1 MGILSLTVMGALL
14 LVSMGC
20 AVAQGQPATAGGSGQ
35 RQASPS
41 TEAKPVAVTEPTTA
55 ETAGGSGSG
64 EAVRTVIGAPS
75 SLFPDGSVFC
85 VDRGANGVRMGPC
98 AKQPNHQSFDVAAIE
113 FGDGGAL
120 VDRTQ
125 LSNAAACIEQAR
137 KADDNG
143 VLVVLFIHGWHHN
156 ARWDVDQYA
165 TDWDADVGD
174 DQHFRQFRRILMGL
188 AVRES
193 ERYLENNTRGRR
205 VIGVYLGWNGD
216 PTSWI
221 GAWLSRTDH
230 LTHLS
235 FYNRYREAEAVGGG
249 RDLREVIRTI
259 VEATKKPIT
268 GKPESPLV
276 LSGHSMGALVLEGAL
291 LALLHDQDPALS
303 IELDPHDPATNSRSG
318 LEVTL
323 EGKRMAFPDLLLALN
338 SAADSRIL
346 GEILEEVKR
355 RKLTKSLAVEGFRY
369 APPLLVSVTS
379 SADRDTGFY
388 WPLAWMIAEPWSTG
402 DYTDGHDPRRW
413 THSFTAFQP
422 NVRCAA
428 LPGKDFGQ
436 DWHCLRHP
444 FPPQEST
451 PSFAIDLPMVSR
463 KEFGG
468 PIHARYRLT
477 PLHPGVEQLAWV
489 FQVPKEVIGD
499 HNDVFNARS
508 NLLFM
513 ALTQI
518 SGAVMSLASDFG
530 KNFEAE

>member
-1 MGILSLTVMGALL
+1 M
-14 LVSMGC
+14 
-20 AVAQGQPATAGGSGQ
+20 
-35 RQASPS
+35 
-41 TEAKPVAVTEPTTA
+41 
-55 ETAGGSGSG
+55 
-64 EAVRTVIGAPS
+64 RTVVRAP
-75 SLFPDGSVFC
+75 SLFPDGSFFC
-85 VDRGANGVRMGPC
+85 VDREANGVRRGPC
-98 AKQPNHQSFDVAAIE
+98 AKPPNHQSFDVAAIE
-113 FGDGGAL
+113 FGDEGDL

-156 ARWDVDQYA
+156 ARWDIDQYA

-188 AVRES
+188 AMRES
-193 ERYLENNTRGRR
+193 ERYSDINDINTRRGRR

-235 FYNRYREAEAVGGG
+235 FRDRYRVAEAVGGG
-249 RDLREVIRTI
+249 RALREVIRTI

-276 LSGHSMGALVLEGAL
+276 MSGHSMGALVLEGAF
-291 LALLHDQDPALS
+291 LALLRDQDPALS

-323 EGKRMAFPDLLLALN
+323 EGKRVAFPDLLLALN

-346 GEILEEVKR
+346 EEILEEVGR
-355 RKLTKSLAVEGFRY
+355 RKLTKTLEVEGFSY

-388 WPLAWMIAEPWSTG
+388 WPLVAWMIAKPQSTG

-413 THSFTAFQP
+413 THSFTLFEA
-422 NVRCAA
+422 NVRCDA

-444 FPPQEST
+444 FPPQEPT
-451 PSFAIDLPMVSR
+451 PSFAIDLPMVSG
-463 KEFGG
+463 KEVGG

-477 PLHPGVEQLAWV
+477 PLVRGGVKQLAWV
-489 FQVPKEVIGD
+489 FQVPMEVIRD

-518 SGAVMSLASDFG
+518 SGAVMSLALDFG